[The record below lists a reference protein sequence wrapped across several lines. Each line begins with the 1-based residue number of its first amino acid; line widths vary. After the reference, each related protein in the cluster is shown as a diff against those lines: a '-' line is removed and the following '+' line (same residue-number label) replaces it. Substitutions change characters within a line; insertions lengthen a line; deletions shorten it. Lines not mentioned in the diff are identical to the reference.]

1 MIKRNSKSAALG
13 FTIIEAVIVLLV
25 IGVIALV
32 LTSLQ
37 GKLWSGSLAGNQY
50 QAATLAQQQCAEKI
64 LSVRRQLGYSA
75 ITTSTCN
82 GLPSIQGVT
91 ATVAISSG
99 STPVCIDAVV
109 ADADT
114 CDTLSTSLIYQDIT
128 ISAGSINPLALR
140 ILRY

>member
-64 LSVRRQLGYSA
+64 LSVRRQLGYLA
-75 ITTSTCN
+75 VTASTCN
-82 GLPSIQGVT
+82 GLPPIQGVT
-91 ATVAISSG
+91 ATVAVSVG
-99 STPVCIDAVV
+99 PPLAVCIG
-109 ADADT
+109 AD
-114 CDTLSTSLIYQDIT
+114 CDTLETSLIYKDVT